1 MKNALVIGAG
11 GFIGRH
17 LCLALVEAGYSVI
30 AADVLPSSATAG
42 FTSGV
47 TRIVLDVTTVTDF
60 RPLLHGVDVV
70 FYLACT
76 LLPQASNEKP
86 VFDVESNLIPVI
98 RLLEAARLSGG
109 VRVVFASSGGTVYGV
124 SSEMPISETHLTE
137 PRCSYGVVKLTAEKY
152 MSLYGELYGVPT
164 VCLRISNPF
173 GVGQDHSRP
182 QGAVGV
188 FLRKIQLGEPI
199 SIWGDGTVV
208 RDYVFV
214 TDVARAFVAAANYRG
229 NFNVFN
235 IGSGVGTSL
244 NELLYLLFTAT
255 GSSVRIEN
263 LPAREFD
270 VNKNVLSIDLARR
283 ELGWMPLYTLSK
295 GIRILCDNMQ
305 IGELNEY

>member
-1 MKNALVIGAG
+1 MKKALVIGAG

-17 LCLALVEAGYSVI
+17 VCVALVEARYSVI
-30 AADVLPSSATAG
+30 AADVLPTSATAG

-47 TRIVLDVTTVTDF
+47 TTITLDVTTVTDF
-60 RPLLHGVDVV
+60 KPLLDGVDVV

-76 LLPQASNEKP
+76 LLPQVSNEKP
-86 VFDVESNLIPVI
+86 VFDIESNLVPVV
-98 RLLEAARLSGG
+98 RLLEAARSFEG
-109 VRVVFASSGGTVYGV
+109 VKVVFASSGGTVYGM
-124 SSEMPISETHLTE
+124 SSEAPISETHPTE
-137 PRCSYGVVKLTAEKY
+137 PRCSYGIVKLAIEKY
-152 MSLYGELYGVPT
+152 MSLYRELYGVQT

-173 GVGQDHSRP
+173 GIGQDHSRP

-214 TDVARAFVAAANYRG
+214 TDVARAFVAAANYKG

-244 NELLYLLFTAT
+244 NELLNLLFIAT
-255 GSSVRIEN
+255 GNSVHIEN

-270 VNKNVLSIDLARR
+270 VNKNVLSINLARR
-283 ELGWMPLYTLSK
+283 ELDWMPLYTLSN
-295 GIRILCDNMQ
+295 GIKILSSNT
-305 IGELNEY
+305 